1 MASESNHRLIV
12 IKETIKISD
21 TVELTKN
28 EIKTLNKIR
37 NWLTDNIS
45 NLELDTVEVGFPSG
59 VKITLKN
66 KKN

>member
-1 MASESNHRLIV
+1 MTSKSNHRLIE
-12 IKETIKISD
+12 IKDTINISD
-21 TVELTKN
+21 TIELTEN
-28 EIKTLNKIR
+28 EIRTLNKIR
-37 NWLTDNIS
+37 KWLKDNIS